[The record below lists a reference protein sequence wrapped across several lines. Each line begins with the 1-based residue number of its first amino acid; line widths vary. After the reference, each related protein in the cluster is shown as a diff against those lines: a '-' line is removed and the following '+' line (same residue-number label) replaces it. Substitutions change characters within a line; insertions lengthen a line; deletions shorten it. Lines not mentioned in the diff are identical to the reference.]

1 MNKET
6 ISKLQSLCLA
16 SLELANEYNE
26 RHEFRRLILNICN
39 EIDDIIEESE
49 IEEDYKQSKREG
61 YE

>member
-49 IEEDYKQSKREG
+49 IEEDYKQSKRD
-61 YE
+61 